1 MTRKNSLQPHPLP
14 VPEPSELLTPQ
25 LAAKVL
31 HLSPRTLEGM
41 RYRGDGPAFAK
52 LGDGRSARILYRRVD
67 LDAWVAS
74 RLRKSTGEG

>member
-1 MTRKNSLQPHPLP
+1 MREPTSQPRPAP
-14 VPEPSELLTPQ
+14 VSEPSELLTPQ
-25 LAAKVL
+25 QAAKVL

-41 RYRGDGPAFAK
+41 RYRGDGPGYAK

-74 RLRKSTGEG
+74 RLRQSTTEG